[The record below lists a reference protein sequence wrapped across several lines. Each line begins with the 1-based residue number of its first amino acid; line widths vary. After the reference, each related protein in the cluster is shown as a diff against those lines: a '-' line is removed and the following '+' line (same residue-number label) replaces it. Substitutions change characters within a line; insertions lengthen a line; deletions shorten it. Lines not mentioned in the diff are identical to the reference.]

1 MLELY
6 LSYINSNTNCQ
17 YPNIPATQ
25 QINYKN
31 VKKHVDIAKS
41 LGYNELTLKRNLE
54 LHKMTIELLTAEE
67 IELLD
72 TLEIND
78 LPEDDGDC
86 LIFDAED

>member
-1 MLELY
+1 
-6 LSYINSNTNCQ
+6 
-17 YPNIPATQ
+17 
-25 QINYKN
+25 
-31 VKKHVDIAKS
+31 
-41 LGYNELTLKRNLE
+41 
-54 LHKMTIELLTAEE
+54 MTVELLTAEE